1 MTLTLDL
8 PEELETELTAEAQ
21 RLGLPLS
28 EYARRLLATGKA
40 PGGAPTTGSELVAYW
55 QSEGVVGSR
64 PDISDSQQH
73 ARSIRHRAENR
84 YRAE

>member
-28 EYARRLLATGKA
+28 EYARRLLATGRT
-40 PGGAPTTGSELVAYW
+40 PGPVPTTGSELVAYW
-55 QSEGVVGSR
+55 KSEGVVGSR
-64 PDISDSQQH
+64 SDIRDSQGH
-73 ARSIRHRAENR
+73 ARLLRQRAEHR
-84 YRAE
+84 SRTG